1 MSHLEA
7 IKSDL
12 EVISGNYINAYR
24 SWAVYSKAAKDFE
37 AKDQQILC
45 QKIANKDE
53 KVKLEQRRIFMP
65 DPIANSYTHI
75 KVMALE
81 HCIACIAR
89 IFDTGSGCINIR
101 AAKNNLAAT
110 YGPEKPADF
119 VILSQQ
125 IDKAKELYEAAN
137 ILEIRTHALSHS
149 LRKPSDKAN
158 TSAGK
163 VIEVLDEIRPA
174 ITLFYSLLEEKV
186 MSLELFQ
193 TDTLISA
200 QAFWS
205 TFENGLE

>member
-1 MSHLEA
+1 MNDLEA

-12 EVISGNYINAYR
+12 EVISSNYINAYR
-24 SWAVYSKAAKDFE
+24 SWAVYSKAVKDFE
-37 AKDQQILC
+37 VKDQQILC

-53 KVKLEQRRIFMP
+53 KVKLEQRRLFMP
-65 DPIANSYTHI
+65 DPIAYSYTHI

-89 IFDTGSGCINIR
+89 IFDTGPDCINIR
-101 AAKNNLAAT
+101 AAKNNLSAM
-110 YGPEKPADF
+110 YDSEKPDEF
-119 VILSQQ
+119 MTLSQH
-125 IDKAKELYEAAN
+125 IKKAQKSYEAAN
-137 ILEIRTHALSHS
+137 ILEIRNHALSHS
-149 LRKPSDKAN
+149 LRQPSDKAN
-158 TSAGK
+158 TSVGK
-163 VIEVLDEIRPA
+163 VIKILDEIRPA
-174 ITLFYSLLEEKV
+174 ITLFHSLLEEKV